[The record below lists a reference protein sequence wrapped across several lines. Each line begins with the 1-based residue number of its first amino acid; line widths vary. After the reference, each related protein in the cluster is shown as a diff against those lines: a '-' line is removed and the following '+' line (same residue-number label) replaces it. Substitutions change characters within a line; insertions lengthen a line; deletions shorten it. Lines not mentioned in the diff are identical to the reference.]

1 MSAHLR
7 QRRIGKAVVIPVLL
21 LIILLFSFFLRD
33 ILIPLIKMEL
43 ARDTAGATALLQ
55 EKGIQGFLTVIL
67 VEALQMVVIFIPAE
81 FIQISSGLSYP
92 FHIALALCDAGV
104 CLGATIIFILVRLLN
119 VQNDVYEKQRSRLN
133 RMTSAVRDR
142 NTVILL
148 YLLFFMPMIPFGAIC
163 YYASGTELKYRRYIL
178 TVATGVIPS
187 IVVSNLMGLAGTAF
201 LMNSMPMWILV
212 AIIAGL
218 ALLLFMLIGLFMKK
232 VCFKGTDNTPDSFMY
247 SLVFSIV
254 RIWHGSKQKISVD
267 DSLLEGVKA
276 PYILLCNH
284 ESFFDFYYIS
294 KLNHPRNPA
303 YVVNAFY
310 CIRPVLRWIAKGS
323 GMIAK
328 KLFTPDSACVLKIM
342 KTVRSGFPVVIFPE
356 GRLSP
361 DGRSNPLVKGARLY
375 KKLGCPLVLTKI
387 DGAYLSNPKWRGR
400 RFRSNINISV
410 QRVIEADELQA
421 LEDEEL
427 EMIIKDTLYNDA
439 WQSNNTLFLQPD
451 KARGLENLLYRCPDC
466 NGLYTTRSFGNTIT
480 CTSCKASHTLDNRYR
495 FKDAPWT
502 VSEWYDRIK
511 DAEKNELDCTTLSAK
526 VNTEIFSE
534 DGGLRKE
541 KGECFLNKDGFSY
554 KSDSMEFSLG
564 LDMLPALAF
573 SCAKEFELY
582 HGKDLCY
589 FYPEENPQQVA
600 RWALIVDI
608 LNERKDEK
616 ENAD

>member
-361 DGRSNPLVKGARLY
+361 DGRSNPLVKGSRLY

-410 QRVIEADELQA
+410 QRVIEADELQT

-427 EMIIKDTLYNDA
+427 EIIIKDTLYNDA

-511 DAEKNELDCTTLSAK
+511 DAERKELDCTTLSAK
-526 VNTEIFSE
+526 VNTRIFSE

-541 KGECFLNKDGFSY
+541 KGECVLNKDGFSY

-582 HGKDLCY
+582 YGKDLCY

>member
-1 MSAHLR
+1 MSAQVK
-7 QRRIGKAVVIPVLL
+7 QRRIGKTVIIPVFL

-43 ARDTAGATALLQ
+43 AHDTAGATALLQ
-55 EKGIQGFLTVIL
+55 EKGIEGFLTVVL

-92 FHIALALCDAGV
+92 FHIALALCDLGV

-201 LMNSMPMWILV
+201 LMNSMPIWILV
-212 AIIAGL
+212 AVIAGL
-218 ALLLFMLIGLFMKK
+218 AVLLFMLIGLFMKK
-232 VCFKGTDNTPDSFMY
+232 VCFKDTDNTPDSFMY
-247 SLVFSIV
+247 SLVFSVV
-254 RIWHGSKQKISVD
+254 RIWHGSKQRIRVD
-267 DSLLEGVKA
+267 DRLLEGVKA

-303 YVVNAFY
+303 YMVNAFY

-323 GMIAK
+323 GMIPK
-328 KLFTPDSACVLKIM
+328 KLFTPDSGSILKTM
-342 KTVRSGFPVVIFPE
+342 KTIRNGFPVVIFPE

-361 DGRSNPLVKGARLY
+361 DGRSNPFIRGARFY
-375 KKLGCPLVLTKI
+375 KKLGCPLVLTRI

-400 RFRSNINISV
+400 RFHSNIRISV
-410 QRVIEADELQA
+410 ERVIGMEELQTLDDA
-421 LEDEEL
+421 QL
-427 EMIIKDTLYNDA
+427 EMIVKETLYNDA
-439 WQSNNTLFLQPD
+439 CSNNKTLFFQPD

-495 FKDAPWT
+495 FKGVPG
-502 VSEWYDRIK
+502 SIPEWYDRIK
-511 DAEKNELDCTTLSAK
+511 DAERKDIDCIALSAK
-526 VNTEIFSE
+526 VNTKIFSE
-534 DGGLRKE
+534 DGGVKKE
-541 KGECFLNKDGFSY
+541 KGECFLDRDGFSY
-554 KSDSMEFSLG
+554 RSDSMEFSLG
-564 LDMLPALAF
+564 IDLLPAMAF

-608 LNERKDEK
+608 LNEKKDEK

>member
-1 MSAHLR
+1 MGAHLR

-119 VQNDVYEKQRSRLN
+119 VKNDVYEKQRSRLN

-310 CIRPVLRWIAKGS
+310 CKRPVLRWIAKGS

-400 RFRSNINISV
+400 RFRSNINVSV

-421 LEDEEL
+421 LEDDEL
-427 EMIIKDTLYNDA
+427 EMIIKDTLCNDA

-451 KARGLENLLYRCPDC
+451 KARSLENLLYRCPDC

-502 VSEWYDRIK
+502 ISEWYDRIK
-511 DAEKNELDCTTLSAK
+511 DAERKELDCTTLIAK
-526 VNTEIFSE
+526 VNTRIFSE

-541 KGECFLNKDGFSY
+541 KGECVLNKDGFSY
-554 KSDSMEFSLG
+554 KSESMKFSVG

>member
-1 MSAHLR
+1 MSR
-7 QRRIGKAVVIPVLL
+7 QVKQRRIGKSVIIPVFL
-21 LIILLFSFFLRD
+21 LIILLFSFFLRS
-33 ILIPLIKMEL
+33 ILIPLIKLEL
-43 ARDTAGATALLQ
+43 AHDTAGATALLQ
-55 EKGIQGFLTVIL
+55 ERGIEGFLTVIL

-92 FHIALALCDAGV
+92 FHVALALCDAGV

-119 VQNDVYEKQRSRLN
+119 VKNNVYEKQRSRLN

-187 IVVSNLMGLAGTAF
+187 ILVSNLMGAAVTAF

-212 AIIAGL
+212 AIIACL
-218 ALLLFMLIGLFMKK
+218 AVLLFVLIGIFMKK

-247 SLVFSIV
+247 SLVFSVV
-254 RIWHGSKQKISVD
+254 RIWHGRKQRIEVD
-267 DSLLEGVKA
+267 DTLLENVKA

-303 YVVNAFY
+303 YMVNAFY

-323 GMIAK
+323 GMIPK
-328 KLFTPDSACVLKIM
+328 KLFTPDSSSILKAM
-342 KTVRSGFPVVIFPE
+342 KTIRSGFPVVIFPE

-361 DGRSNPLVKGARLY
+361 DGRSNPFLKGARFY
-375 KKLGCPLVLTKI
+375 KKLGCPLVLTRI
-387 DGAYLSNPKWRGR
+387 DGAYFSNPKWRGK
-400 RFRSNINISV
+400 RFWSNIKISV
-410 QRVIEADELQA
+410 ERVIDSEELQA
-421 LEDEEL
+421 LEDNEL
-427 EMIIKDTLYNDA
+427 EKIIGSVLYKNA
-439 WQSNNTLFLQPD
+439 SLNKRTLFLQPD
-451 KARGLENLLYRCPDC
+451 KAHGLENLLYRCPDC
-466 NGLYTTRSFGNTIT
+466 NSLYTTKSFGNTVF
-480 CTSCKASHTLDNRYR
+480 CTSCKATHTLDNRYR
-495 FKDAPWT
+495 FKGTPG
-502 VSEWYDRIK
+502 SIPQWYDMIK
-511 DAEKNELDCTTLSAK
+511 DAE
-526 VNTEIFSE
+526 
-534 DGGLRKE
+534 RKE
-541 KGECFLNKDGFSY
+541 IDSLDLNVKVRTKIFDEQGGVRKENGECHLDKNGFSY
-554 KSDSMEFSLG
+554 RSDSMEFSVG
-564 LDMLPALAF
+564 IDVLPALAF

-608 LNERKDEK
+608 LNEKKDEK

>member
-400 RFRSNINISV
+400 RFCSNINISV

-511 DAEKNELDCTTLSAK
+511 DAERKELDCTTLSAK
-526 VNTEIFSE
+526 VNTRIFSE

-541 KGECFLNKDGFSY
+541 KGECVLNKDGFSY